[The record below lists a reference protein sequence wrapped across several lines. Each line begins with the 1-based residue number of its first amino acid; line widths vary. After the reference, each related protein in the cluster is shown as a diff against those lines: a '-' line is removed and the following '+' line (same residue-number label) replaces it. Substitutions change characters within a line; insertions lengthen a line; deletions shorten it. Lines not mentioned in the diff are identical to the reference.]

1 MNVSS
6 RSIGVRPPIVPAD
19 RQERPPANEQR
30 LRSPIARSGVY
41 VSDVE
46 RSTAMDPGV
55 NESGRAE
62 PSAPL
67 GRLEDLYVRNAPGA
81 LRLAYFLTGNR
92 ELAEDLVQE
101 AFVRVAGRFRHLRM
115 PDAFDAYLRRTIVNL
130 YTSQLRRTK
139 LERAYV
145 ARHGANPSVAS
156 EPGDPAAR
164 DDLWRAHA
172 LPERQRAAIVLRY
185 YEDLSEHQSAEILG
199 CSTGAL
205 NQLVVRGMAALREQI
220 GDEER

>member
-1 MNVSS
+1 
-6 RSIGVRPPIVPAD
+6 
-19 RQERPPANEQR
+19 
-30 LRSPIARSGVY
+30 
-41 VSDVE
+41 
-46 RSTAMDPGV
+46 MDPDVTEPG
-55 NESGRAE
+55 SAE
-62 PSAPL
+62 ASAPP

-92 ELAEDLVQE
+92 ELGEDLVQE

-145 ARHGANPSVAS
+145 VRHGSDPSVAS
-156 EPGDPAAR
+156 ESGDPATR
-164 DDLWRAHA
+164 DELWQALHT

-185 YEDLSEHQSAEILG
+185 YEDLSEHQSAEILH
-199 CSTGAL
+199 CSPGAL
-205 NQLVVRGMAALREQI
+205 NQLVVRGMTALREQI
-220 GDEER
+220 GDEQR

>member
-1 MNVSS
+1 MSADTTEPQLVKA
-6 RSIGVRPPIVPAD
+6 PA
-19 RQERPPANEQR
+19 
-30 LRSPIARSGVY
+30 
-41 VSDVE
+41 
-46 RSTAMDPGV
+46 
-55 NESGRAE
+55 
-62 PSAPL
+62 SA

-130 YTSQLRRTK
+130 FTSQLRRAK

-145 ARHGANPSVAS
+145 ERHGVDPSVAS

-164 DDLWRAHA
+164 DELWQALHT
-172 LPERQRAAIVLRY
+172 LPERQRAALVLRF
-185 YEDLSEHQSAEILG
+185 YEDLSERQAADVLG
-199 CSTGAL
+199 CSSGAL
-205 NQLVVRGMAALREQI
+205 NQLVVRGMATLRTQI
-220 GDEER
+220 GDER